1 MGNSASS
8 GTHNPPVTNNPQE
21 KDSREKHTPH
31 PVHRSLRTKKKSLE
45 LPDLA
50 SLSLT
55 PAPSHLNS
63 PNHSPRPP
71 HYKRP
76 KPSSPIP
83 IPSQSPALNG
93 VDHHYQTYQRPNL
106 PSTTQMPDVLVQQQP
121 NTHIPVF
128 PPAQRHKSTPN
139 ASTKSFTRPP
149 HPAHLPPIRDVE
161 SGREPEAK
169 VTSFLPE
176 TVHSKIPLG
185 LALEDIPQPP
195 TRSRLSPIDE
205 PPHPVD
211 VKISWHGGGK
221 TVLLARAGD
230 ANWKGRQVMERR
242 CVLHRLFNFAT
253 SCSSNPNHSTSDP
266 DTFTA
271 TISLLPGT
279 HHIKFV
285 IDENWRLA
293 QHLPTAVD
301 DDGSLANY
309 VSVPHP
315 AGPSAPASPP
325 PTSSI
330 RTPHQ
335 ISFWSQSSDAG
346 ASFGDEGWTSVIPSE
361 LMAAAREEELYLA
374 NPTAG
379 TAPNIPPA
387 PVLPRHL
394 DKLILNTRVGAPPP
408 APVKDRRHRT
418 RSRHGEFGMTKP
430 EQDEPSAPAI
440 PVTTASGTDVSS
452 AALQGQPNRQS
463 QSPVRTLVGGST
475 AAPGPTVAALML
487 SDDASVLPVPSHV
500 VLHHLSTSAI
510 RNGVLAVGNTTRYRK
525 KVRHFVFSGRSKF
538 ASHISFF
545 FLFISLWLQHSS
557 LQRSITSRRDGSPPP
572 IPEKITLYSY
582 ILAVDGATGPYRLQ
596 FPGFTIFFIPF
607 HKSSIAVSL
616 HIIILLHQ
624 VQICDAYD
632 LDDIDAFFCFPCPAR
647 ARMCPSLRTASFLH
661 FYLFLSFLPPSAF
674 TCDFMM
680 YYSHCIRMRTSQ
692 DPAG

>member
-8 GTHNPPVTNNPQE
+8 GTHNPPVTNPPQE
-21 KDSREKHTPH
+21 RDSREKHPPH
-31 PVHRSLRTKKKSLE
+31 PVPVHRSLRTKKKSLE

-63 PNHSPRPP
+63 PNHSPRPS

-83 IPSQSPALNG
+83 IPAQSPAVNG
-93 VDHHYQTYQRPNL
+93 VDHHYQSYQRPNL

-121 NTHIPVF
+121 NAHIPVF
-128 PPAQRHKSTPN
+128 PPAQRHRSTPN
-139 ASTKSFTRPP
+139 TSTKSFTRPP
-149 HPAHLPPIRDVE
+149 LAAHLPSIRDVE

-176 TVHSKIPLG
+176 TIHSKIPLG

-230 ANWKGRQVMERR
+230 ANWKGRQVMER
-242 CVLHRLFNFAT
+242 
-253 SCSSNPNHSTSDP
+253 STSDP

-271 TISLLPGT
+271 AISLLPGT

-285 IDENWRLA
+285 IDDNWRLA

-330 RTPHQ
+330 RTAHQ
-335 ISFWSQSSDAG
+335 ISFWSQSSDVG
-346 ASFGDEGWTSVIPSE
+346 ASFGDEGWTSVIPPE

-418 RSRHGEFGMTKP
+418 RSRHGEFGMTKS
-430 EQDEPSAPAI
+430 EQDEPSAPASSHI

-452 AALQGQPNRQS
+452 AALHGQPNRQS

-475 AAPGPTVAALML
+475 AALGTTAGASML

-525 KVRHFVFSGRSKF
+525 KVRHLVFSGRSRF
-538 ASHISFF
+538 ASHMSLFF
-545 FLFISLWLQHSS
+545 SVHF
-557 LQRSITSRRDGSPPP
+557 P
-572 IPEKITLYSY
+572 
-582 ILAVDGATGPYRLQ
+582 LAST
-596 FPGFTIFFIPF
+596 
-607 HKSSIAVSL
+607 
-616 HIIILLHQ
+616 
-624 VQICDAYD
+624 
-632 LDDIDAFFCFPCPAR
+632 
-647 ARMCPSLRTASFLH
+647 
-661 FYLFLSFLPPSAF
+661 
-674 TCDFMM
+674 
-680 YYSHCIRMRTSQ
+680 
-692 DPAG
+692 